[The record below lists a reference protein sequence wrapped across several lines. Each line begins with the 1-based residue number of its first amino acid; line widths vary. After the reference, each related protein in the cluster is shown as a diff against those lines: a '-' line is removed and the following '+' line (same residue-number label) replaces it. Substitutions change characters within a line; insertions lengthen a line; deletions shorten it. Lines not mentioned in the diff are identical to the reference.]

1 MSEVRYCPLCGKPI
15 NDNEDFC
22 EDCHDHMEHQY
33 ATDFLEA
40 TPAPLYDITKDY
52 KPEEEDVEEED
63 DTEFEK
69 DEERPLIEPK
79 KKKGLSK
86 RVIYLIILCLVLVAA
101 GVFVGIKM
109 YQQKQFEEQELK
121 FWNSCVE
128 ENTPVAYSKYLVTYQ
143 HGKFA
148 EEANKRIRDIRK
160 AEADTWEKLKKS
172 SDINAFYTYISE
184 NPKTPYMSQIR
195 NIMDSL
201 SWLSTVKDNTAG
213 AYKAYLENVKLENV
227 SGQHVEEAKEHYAY
241 LSSISVVE
249 GAALANVKLSINDF
263 YKKLSQNNQKDLLKE
278 FASSVFYYTQQM
290 TSTDVVAQ
298 ITKERKDN
306 KIKKVTYTPVEES
319 IYAKKDSK
327 GSFFIELAVKS
338 ETSYNIRKK
347 KDETH
352 TSNLVMELDS
362 TRLVRSIKVKG

>member
-1 MSEVRYCPLCGKPI
+1 MSDVKYCPLCGKQI
-15 NDNEDFC
+15 NDNEVFC

-33 ATDFLEA
+33 ATDFLEK
-40 TPAPLYDITKDY
+40 TPVPVYDITKEY
-52 KPEEEDVEEED
+52 EQEEED
-63 DTEFEK
+63 DDDPEFEK
-69 DEERPLIEPK
+69 DEERPLIEPI

-109 YQQKQFEEQELK
+109 FQQKQAEENELK
-121 FWNSCVE
+121 YWNSCVE
-128 ENTPVAYSKYLVTYQ
+128 ENTPLSYSKYLVTYQ
-143 HGKFA
+143 HGKFV

-160 AEADTWEKLKKS
+160 AEADAWEKLKKS

-184 NPKTPYMSQIR
+184 NPGTPYMSQIR

-201 SWLSTVKDNTAG
+201 SWLSTIKDNTAD
-213 AYKAYLENVKLENV
+213 AYKAYIENVKLENI

-241 LSSISVVE
+241 LSSISVVD
-249 GAALANVKLSINDF
+249 GAALVNVKLSINDF

-278 FASSVFYYTQQM
+278 FSSSVFYYTQQM
-290 TSTDVVAQ
+290 SSTDVVAQ

-306 KIKKVTYTPVEES
+306 KVKKVVYTPVEES
-319 IYAKKDSK
+319 IYAKKDNK
-327 GSFFIELAVKS
+327 GSFFIELTVKS

-362 TRLVRSIKVKG
+362 VRLVKSIKVKG

>member
-1 MSEVRYCPLCGKPI
+1 MSDIKYCPLCGKQI
-15 NDNEDFC
+15 NDNDDFC

-33 ATDFLEA
+33 TTDFLDA
-40 TPAPLYDITKDY
+40 TPAPVYDVTKEY
-52 KPEEEDVEEED
+52 EEEEED
-63 DTEFEK
+63 DSEFEK

-79 KKKGLSK
+79 KKRGLSK
-86 RVIYLIILCLVLVAA
+86 IGVFALVGCLVLVAA
-101 GVFVGIKM
+101 GILVGVRM
-109 YQQKQFEEQELK
+109 FQQKQSEEKELK
-121 FWNSCVE
+121 FWSNCVE

-143 HGKFA
+143 HGRFA

-160 AEADTWEKLKKS
+160 AEADIWEKLKKS

-195 NIMDSL
+195 DIMDSL
-201 SWLSTVKDNTAG
+201 SWLSTTKDDTAD
-213 AYKAYLENVKLENV
+213 AYKAYLENVKLNNI

-249 GAALANVKLSINDF
+249 GAALANVRLSINDF

-278 FASSVFYYTQQM
+278 FSSSVFYYTKQM
-290 TSTDVVAQ
+290 SSTDVVAQ

-306 KIKKVTYTPVEES
+306 KVKKVTYTPVEES
-319 IYAKKDSK
+319 IYAKKDNK
-327 GSFFIELAVKS
+327 GSFFIELSVKS
-338 ETSYNIRKK
+338 ETSFNIRKK
-347 KDETH
+347 KDEAH

-362 TRLVRSIKVKG
+362 MKLVKSIKVKG